1 MAQPTPTV
9 VAFDAYGTLLD
20 VYSMGVLAEA
30 LFPGHGQSLS
40 TLWRDRQIE
49 YTRLITMSDPTGS
62 MHYQSFWD
70 LTIAA
75 LRFSCKRLALSLS
88 QEQEAQLMGQYAKLS
103 AFPECHA
110 TLSKIKQAGIATA
123 VLSNGNSEMLLA
135 ALKANQLDALLD
147 RVISVDEV
155 RQFKVSPA
163 SYGLLT
169 SHFGC
174 APKDVLF
181 VSSNAWDVIGAG
193 WFGLNTLWVNRAN
206 LPFEEI
212 GPKPTYTG
220 ANLNDVLAAL
230 AA

>member
-1 MAQPTPTV
+1 MPKLI
-9 VAFDAYGTLLD
+9 AFDAYGTLLD
-20 VYSMGVLAEA
+20 VYSMGVLAET
-30 LFPGHGQSLS
+30 LFPGQGQSL
-40 TLWRDRQIE
+40 TVLWRDRQIE

-62 MHYQSFWD
+62 AHYQSFWD

-75 LRFSCKRLALSLS
+75 LRFSCKRLAIPLD
-88 QEQEAQLMGQYAKLS
+88 QDQEAQLMSQYAKLS
-103 AFPECHA
+103 AFSECQA
-110 TLSKIKQAGIATA
+110 TLSQIKQAGIATA
-123 VLSNGNSEMLLA
+123 VLSNGNQAMLSK
-135 ALKANQLDALLD
+135 ALQANQLDILLD

-174 APKDVLF
+174 APKDILF

-193 WFGLNTLWVNRAN
+193 WFGLKTFWVNRQN

-220 ANLNDVLAAL
+220 ANLNDVLTAL
-230 AA
+230 PA

>member
-1 MAQPTPTV
+1 MPKLI
-9 VAFDAYGTLLD
+9 AFDAYGTLLD
-20 VYSMGVLAEA
+20 VYSMGVLAES
-30 LFPGHGQSLS
+30 LFPGHGQSLCV
-40 TLWRDRQIE
+40 LWRDRQIE

-62 MHYQSFWD
+62 THYQSFWD

-75 LRFSCKRLALSLS
+75 LRFSCKRLALPLS
-88 QEQEAQLMGQYAKLS
+88 QEQEVQLMGQYAKLS
-103 AFPECHA
+103 AFPECQA
-110 TLSKIKQAGIATA
+110 MLSQIKQAGIATA
-123 VLSNGNSEMLLA
+123 VLSNGNQAMLSK
-135 ALKANQLDALLD
+135 ALEANQLDTLLD
-147 RVISVDEV
+147 KVLSVDEV

-169 SHFGC
+169 HHFGC

-193 WFGLNTLWVNRAN
+193 WFGLTTFWVNRQN

-220 ANLNDVLAAL
+220 SNLNDVLATLPA
-230 AA
+230 

>member
-1 MAQPTPTV
+1 MPKLI
-9 VAFDAYGTLLD
+9 AFDAYGTLLD
-20 VYSMGVLAEA
+20 VYSMGVLAEN
-30 LFPGHGQSLS
+30 LFPGHGQSLCV
-40 TLWRDRQIE
+40 LWRDRQIE

-62 MHYQSFWD
+62 TRYQSFWD

-75 LRFSCKRLALSLS
+75 LRFSCKRLAIPLSKD
-88 QEQEAQLMGQYAKLS
+88 QEGQLMGQYAKLS
-103 AFPECHA
+103 AFPECQP
-110 TLSKIKQAGIATA
+110 TLAQIKQAGIATA
-123 VLSNGNSEMLLA
+123 VLSNGNQAMLSK
-135 ALKANQLDALLD
+135 ALQANQLDVLLD

-169 SHFGC
+169 SYFGC
-174 APKDVLF
+174 APKDILF

-193 WFGLNTLWVNRAN
+193 WFGLTTFWVNRQN

-220 ANLNDVLAAL
+220 ANLNDVLTSL
-230 AA
+230 PT

>member
-1 MAQPTPTV
+1 MPKLI
-9 VAFDAYGTLLD
+9 AFDAYGTLLD
-20 VYSMGVLAEA
+20 VYSMGVLAET
-30 LFPGHGQSLS
+30 LFPGHGQSLCV
-40 TLWRDRQIE
+40 LWRDRQIE

-62 MHYQSFWD
+62 TRYQSFWD

-75 LRFSCKRLALSLS
+75 LRFSCKRMALPLNQD
-88 QEQEAQLMGQYAKLS
+88 QETQLMGQYAKLS
-103 AFPECHA
+103 AFPECQS
-110 TLSKIKQAGIATA
+110 TLRQIKQAGIATA
-123 VLSNGNSEMLLA
+123 VLSNGNQAMLSK
-135 ALKANQLDALLD
+135 ALQANQLDTLLD

-174 APKDVLF
+174 VPKDILF

-193 WFGLNTLWVNRAN
+193 WFGLKTFWVNRQN

-230 AA
+230 PA

>member
-1 MAQPTPTV
+1 MAHIPKV
-9 VAFDAYGTLLD
+9 IAFDAYGTLLD

-30 LFPGHGQSLS
+30 LFPNQGQALCV
-40 TLWRDRQIE
+40 LWRDRQIE

-62 MHYQSFWD
+62 THYQSFWD

-75 LRFSCKRLALSLS
+75 LRFTCKRLAIQLEPNHES
-88 QEQEAQLMGQYAKLS
+88 QLMGQYAKLS
-103 AFPECHA
+103 AFPECHG
-110 TLSKIKQAGIATA
+110 TLSEIKEAGIATA

-135 ALKANQLDALLD
+135 ALKANRLDTLLD

-163 SYGLLT
+163 SYALLT
-169 SHFGC
+169 HHFDC
-174 APKDVLF
+174 APNEILF

-220 ANLNDVLAAL
+220 TNLNDVLAAL
-230 AA
+230 PA

>member
-1 MAQPTPTV
+1 MPKLI
-9 VAFDAYGTLLD
+9 AFDAYGTLLD
-20 VYSMGVLAEA
+20 VYSMGALVET
-30 LFPGHGQSLS
+30 LFPGHGQSL
-40 TLWRDRQIE
+40 TALWRDRQIE
-49 YTRLITMSDPTGS
+49 YARLITMSDPTGS
-62 MHYQSFWD
+62 THYQSFWD

-75 LRFSCKRLALSLS
+75 LRFSCKRMELPLS
-88 QEQEAQLMGQYAKLS
+88 QDQETQLMGQYAKLS
-103 AFPECHA
+103 AFPECQA
-110 TLSKIKQAGIATA
+110 TLHQIKKAGIATA
-123 VLSNGNSEMLLA
+123 VLSNGNQAMLSK
-135 ALKANQLDALLD
+135 ALQANQLDALLD

-174 APKDVLF
+174 APKDILF

-193 WFGLNTLWVNRAN
+193 WFGLTTFWVNRQN

-230 AA
+230 TA

>member
-1 MAQPTPTV
+1 MPKLI
-9 VAFDAYGTLLD
+9 AFDAYGTLLD
-20 VYSMGVLAEA
+20 VYSMGVLAEK
-30 LFPGHGQSLS
+30 LFPGQGQSLCL
-40 TLWRDRQIE
+40 LWRDRQIE

-62 MHYQSFWD
+62 THYQSFWD

-75 LRFSCKRLALSLS
+75 LRFSCKRLAIPLG
-88 QEQEAQLMGQYAKLS
+88 QDQEAELMGQYAKLS
-103 AFPECHA
+103 AFPECQSILA
-110 TLSKIKQAGIATA
+110 QIKQAGISTA
-123 VLSNGNSEMLLA
+123 VLSNGNQAMLSK
-135 ALKANQLDALLD
+135 ALQANQLDILLD

-155 RQFKVSPA
+155 RQFKISPA

-174 APKDVLF
+174 APKDILF
-181 VSSNAWDVIGAG
+181 VSSNAWDVIGAS
-193 WFGLNTLWVNRAN
+193 WFGLTTFWVNRQN

-230 AA
+230 PA

>member
-1 MAQPTPTV
+1 MPKLI
-9 VAFDAYGTLLD
+9 AFDAYGTLLD
-20 VYSMGVLAEA
+20 VYSMGVLAET
-30 LFPGHGQSLS
+30 LFPSQGQALCM
-40 TLWRDRQIE
+40 LWRDRQIE

-62 MHYQSFWD
+62 THYQSFWD

-75 LRFSCKRLALSLS
+75 LRFSCKRLALPLS
-88 QEQEAQLMGQYAKLS
+88 QDHESQLMGQYAKLS

-110 TLSKIKQAGIATA
+110 TLSKIKGAGIATA

-135 ALKANQLDALLD
+135 ALKANQLDTLLD

-169 SHFGC
+169 SHFAC
-174 APKDVLF
+174 APKDILF

-193 WFGLNTLWVNRAN
+193 WFGLTTFWVNRQN

-220 ANLNDVLAAL
+220 ANLNDVLTAL
-230 AA
+230 PA

>member
-1 MAQPTPTV
+1 MPKLI
-9 VAFDAYGTLLD
+9 AFDAYGTLLD
-20 VYSMGVLAEA
+20 VYSMGVLAEK
-30 LFPGHGQSLS
+30 LFPGEGQSLCL
-40 TLWRDRQIE
+40 LWRDRQIE

-62 MHYQSFWD
+62 THYQSFWD

-75 LRFSCKRLALSLS
+75 LRFSCKRLALPLS
-88 QEQEAQLMGQYAKLS
+88 QDHEEQLMGQYAKLS

-110 TLSKIKQAGIATA
+110 TLSQIKQAGIATA
-123 VLSNGNSEMLLA
+123 VLSNGNQAMLSK
-135 ALKANQLDALLD
+135 ALEANQLDTLLD
-147 RVISVDEV
+147 KVLSVDEV

-169 SHFGC
+169 HHFGC

-193 WFGLNTLWVNRAN
+193 WFGLTTFWVNRQN

-220 ANLNDVLAAL
+220 ANLNDVLTAL

>member
-1 MAQPTPTV
+1 MPKLI
-9 VAFDAYGTLLD
+9 AFDAYGTLLD
-20 VYSMGVLAEA
+20 VYSMGVLAEN
-30 LFPGHGQSLS
+30 LFPGQGQSLS
-40 TLWRDRQIE
+40 ALWRDRQIE
-49 YTRLITMSDPTGS
+49 YTRLITMSDPSGS
-62 MHYQSFWD
+62 THYQSFWD

-75 LRFSCKRLALSLS
+75 LRFSCKRLALPLS
-88 QEQEAQLMGQYAKLS
+88 QDQEAQLMGQYAKLS
-103 AFPECHA
+103 AFPECQA
-110 TLSKIKQAGIATA
+110 TLSKIKQAGIATV
-123 VLSNGNSEMLLA
+123 VLSNGNQAMLSK
-135 ALKANQLDALLD
+135 ALQANQLDVLLD

-174 APKDVLF
+174 APKDILF

-193 WFGLNTLWVNRAN
+193 WFGLTTFWVNRQN

-230 AA
+230 PA

>member
-1 MAQPTPTV
+1 MPKLI
-9 VAFDAYGTLLD
+9 AFDAYGTLLD
-20 VYSMGVLAEA
+20 VYSMGVLAET
-30 LFPGHGQSLS
+30 LFPGQGQSL
-40 TLWRDRQIE
+40 TVLWRDRQIE

-62 MHYQSFWD
+62 AHYQSFWD

-75 LRFSCKRLALSLS
+75 LRFSCKRLAIPLD
-88 QEQEAQLMGQYAKLS
+88 QDQEAQLMGQYAKLS
-103 AFPECHA
+103 AFSECQA
-110 TLSKIKQAGIATA
+110 TLSQIKQAGIATA
-123 VLSNGNSEMLLA
+123 VLSNGNQAMLSK
-135 ALKANQLDALLD
+135 ALQANQLDILLD

-174 APKDVLF
+174 APKDILF

-193 WFGLNTLWVNRAN
+193 WFGLKTFWVNRQN

-220 ANLNDVLAAL
+220 ANLNDVLTAL
-230 AA
+230 PA

>member
-1 MAQPTPTV
+1 MPKLI
-9 VAFDAYGTLLD
+9 AFDAYGTLLD
-20 VYSMGVLAEA
+20 VYSMGVLAEN
-30 LFPGHGQSLS
+30 LFPGEGQSLS
-40 TLWRDRQIE
+40 ALWRDRQIE
-49 YTRLITMSDPTGS
+49 YTRLITMSDPSGS
-62 MHYQSFWD
+62 THYQSFWD

-75 LRFSCKRLALSLS
+75 LRFSCKRLALPLS
-88 QEQEAQLMGQYAKLS
+88 QDQEAQLMGQYAKLS
-103 AFPECHA
+103 AFPECQA
-110 TLSKIKQAGIATA
+110 TLGKIKQAGIATA
-123 VLSNGNSEMLLA
+123 VLSNGNQAMLSK
-135 ALKANQLDALLD
+135 ALQANQLDVLLD

-174 APKDVLF
+174 APKDILF

-193 WFGLNTLWVNRAN
+193 WFGLTTFWVNRQN

-230 AA
+230 PA

>member
-1 MAQPTPTV
+1 MPKLI
-9 VAFDAYGTLLD
+9 AFDAYGTLLD
-20 VYSMGVLAEA
+20 VYSMGVLAES
-30 LFPGHGQSLS
+30 LFPGHGQSLCV
-40 TLWRDRQIE
+40 LWRDRQIE
-49 YTRLITMSDPTGS
+49 YTRMITMSDPTGS
-62 MHYQSFWD
+62 THYQSFWD

-75 LRFSCKRLALSLS
+75 LRFSCKRLALPLS

-103 AFPECHA
+103 AFPECQA
-110 TLSKIKQAGIATA
+110 TLSQIKKAGIATA
-123 VLSNGNSEMLLA
+123 VLSNGNQAMLSE
-135 ALKANQLDALLD
+135 ALRANQLDTLLD

-169 SHFGC
+169 THFGC
-174 APKDVLF
+174 APKDILF

>member
-1 MAQPTPTV
+1 MPKLI
-9 VAFDAYGTLLD
+9 AFDAYGTLLD
-20 VYSMGVLAEA
+20 VYSMGVLAED
-30 LFPGHGQSLS
+30 LFPGHGQSL
-40 TLWRDRQIE
+40 TILWRDRQIE

-62 MHYQSFWD
+62 THYQSFWD

-75 LRFSCKRLALSLS
+75 LRFSCKRLALPLS
-88 QEQEAQLMGQYAKLS
+88 QGHEEQLMGQYAKLS
-103 AFPECHA
+103 AFPECQA
-110 TLSKIKQAGIATA
+110 TLHQIKKAGIATA
-123 VLSNGNSEMLLA
+123 VLSNGNQAMLSK
-135 ALKANQLDALLD
+135 ALEANQLDTLLD
-147 RVISVDEV
+147 KVLSVDEV

-169 SHFGC
+169 SHFAC
-174 APKDVLF
+174 EPKDILF

-193 WFGLNTLWVNRAN
+193 WFGLNTFWVNRQN

-220 ANLNDVLAAL
+220 ANLNDVLTAL

>member
-1 MAQPTPTV
+1 MPKLI
-9 VAFDAYGTLLD
+9 AFDAYGTLLD
-20 VYSMGVLAEA
+20 VYSMGVLAEN
-30 LFPGHGQSLS
+30 LFPGHGQSLCV
-40 TLWRDRQIE
+40 LWRDRQIE
-49 YTRLITMSDPTGS
+49 YTRLITMSDPMGS
-62 MHYQSFWD
+62 KHYQSFWD

-75 LRFSCKRLALSLS
+75 LRFSCKRLALPLS
-88 QEQEAQLMGQYAKLS
+88 QDQEAQLMGQYAKLS
-103 AFPECHA
+103 AFPECQA
-110 TLSKIKQAGIATA
+110 TLSQIKQAGVATA
-123 VLSNGNSEMLLA
+123 VLSNGNQAMLST
-135 ALKANQLDALLD
+135 ALQANQLDVLLD

-174 APKDVLF
+174 APKDILF

-193 WFGLNTLWVNRAN
+193 WFGLTTFWVNRQN

-220 ANLNDVLAAL
+220 ANLNDALAAL
-230 AA
+230 PT

>member
-1 MAQPTPTV
+1 MPKL

-20 VYSMGVLAEA
+20 VYSMGVLAEN
-30 LFPGHGQSLS
+30 LFPGHGQSLCV
-40 TLWRDRQIE
+40 LWRDRQIE

-62 MHYQSFWD
+62 RHYQSFWD

-75 LRFSCKRLALSLS
+75 LRFSCKRLSIPLSKD
-88 QEQEAQLMGQYAKLS
+88 QEGQLMGQYANLS
-103 AFPECHA
+103 AFPECQA
-110 TLSKIKQAGIATA
+110 TLSQIKQAGIATA
-123 VLSNGNSEMLLA
+123 VLSNGNQAMLSK
-135 ALKANQLDALLD
+135 ALQANQLDTLLD
-147 RVISVDEV
+147 KVISVDEV

-169 SHFGC
+169 GHFGC
-174 APKDVLF
+174 APKDILF

-193 WFGLNTLWVNRAN
+193 WFGLTTFWVNRQN

-220 ANLNDVLAAL
+220 ANLNDVLAVLPA
-230 AA
+230 

>member
-1 MAQPTPTV
+1 
-9 VAFDAYGTLLD
+9 
-20 VYSMGVLAEA
+20 
-30 LFPGHGQSLS
+30 
-40 TLWRDRQIE
+40 
-49 YTRLITMSDPTGS
+49 
-62 MHYQSFWD
+62 
-70 LTIAA
+70 
-75 LRFSCKRLALSLS
+75 LS
-88 QEQEAQLMGQYAKLS
+88 QDQEAQLMGQYAKLS
-103 AFPECHA
+103 AFPECQA

-123 VLSNGNSEMLLA
+123 VLSNGNQAMLSR
-135 ALKANQLDALLD
+135 ALQANQLDALLD

-174 APKDVLF
+174 VPKDILF

-193 WFGLNTLWVNRAN
+193 WFGLTTFWVNRQN

-220 ANLNDVLAAL
+220 ANLNDVLATLPA
-230 AA
+230 

>member
-1 MAQPTPTV
+1 MPKLI
-9 VAFDAYGTLLD
+9 AFDAYGTLLD
-20 VYSMGVLAEA
+20 VYSMGVLAET
-30 LFPGHGQSLS
+30 LFPGHGQSL
-40 TLWRDRQIE
+40 TVLWRDRQIE

-62 MHYQSFWD
+62 KHYQSFWD

-75 LRFSCKRLALSLS
+75 LRFSCKRLALPLS
-88 QEQEAQLMGQYAKLS
+88 PDQETQLMGQYAKLS
-103 AFPECHA
+103 AFPECHT

-123 VLSNGNSEMLLA
+123 VLSNGNQVMLSK
-135 ALKANQLDALLD
+135 ALQANQLDALLD

-155 RQFKVSPA
+155 RQFKVSPT

-169 SHFGC
+169 SHFAC
-174 APKDVLF
+174 EPKDILF

-193 WFGLNTLWVNRAN
+193 WFGLRTFWVNRQN

-230 AA
+230 TA